1 MILVTGGCGFIG
13 SNFIL
18 DWLAAHDE
26 PVVNVDILTYAANP
40 ATLASL
46 GSDARYAFERVD
58 ICDRAGLDAVFARH
72 QPRAVIH
79 FAAES
84 HVDRSIH
91 GPMDF
96 VRTNV
101 MGTATLLEVSRAHWT
116 SLPDAD
122 AGAFRFVHVSTDEV
136 FGSLGA
142 TDPKFNERSQY
153 QPNSP
158 YSASKA
164 GSDHVAR
171 AYFHTYGMPVMVT
184 NCSNNY
190 GPRQFPEK
198 LIPLMIVNALA
209 GKPLPIY
216 GDGQQIRDWLYVGDH
231 CSAIRRVLEAGVP
244 GELYLVGGDAEKA
257 NLDVVHAICSLL
269 GKHARGRDYLKQ
281 ITYVTDRP
289 GHDRR
294 YAIDFS
300 KLERELGWRPSESFA
315 TGLEKTV
322 RWYIDNDAWTASVQS
337 GEYKHWIEKNYGARA

>member
-26 PVVNVDILTYAANP
+26 PVVNVDVLTYAANP
-40 ATLASL
+40 LTLASL
-46 GSDARYAFERVD
+46 ADDPRYAFARVD
-58 ICDRAGLDAVFARH
+58 ICDRAALDAVFAKY
-72 QPRAVIH
+72 QPRAVVH

-96 VRTNV
+96 VRTNM
-101 MGTATLLEVSRAHWT
+101 MGTGTLLEASRAHWKT
-116 SLPDAD
+116 FPDPA
-122 AGAFRFVHVSTDEV
+122 AKAFRFVHVSTDEV
-136 FGSLGA
+136 FGSLGP
-142 TDPKFNERSQY
+142 TDPKFSESSQY

-164 GSDHVAR
+164 GSDHLAR

-198 LIPLMIVNALA
+198 LIPLMIVNAMA

-231 CSAIRRVLEAGVP
+231 CSAIARVLEAGVP
-244 GELYLVGGDAEKA
+244 GELYLVGGDAEKP
-257 NLDVVHAICSLL
+257 NLDVVQTICAALA
-269 GKHARGRDYLKQ
+269 KHRPGYDYTKQ

-300 KLERELGWRPSESFA
+300 KLTRELGWRPSESFA

-322 RWYIDNDAWTASVQS
+322 RWYLDNADWVATVQS
-337 GEYKHWIEKNYGARA
+337 GEYKAWVEKNYGARA